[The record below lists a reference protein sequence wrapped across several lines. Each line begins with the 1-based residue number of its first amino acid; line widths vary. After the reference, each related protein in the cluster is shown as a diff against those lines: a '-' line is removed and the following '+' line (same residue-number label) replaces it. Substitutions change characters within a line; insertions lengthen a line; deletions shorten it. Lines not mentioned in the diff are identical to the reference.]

1 MKNLLF
7 FFFVIWFFT
16 GCEKD
21 DICLRETPGTPRLV
35 IELFDIDNKNNLKS
49 TNGLKIIGKG
59 KENLLYEDD
68 TNILLLPL
76 KNNQNT
82 STFIFFTNNN
92 DSILSDTIQFKY
104 LVNDVYINRAC
115 GFKSEFVLD
124 KNPIKFISN
133 NLNFI
138 KDFNLINSTVSNE
151 DEVHL
156 NIYH

>member
-1 MKNLLF
+1 LKNSLFLF
-7 FFFVIWFFT
+7 FLIWFIT

-35 IELFDIDNKNNLKS
+35 VEFFDINNKNNLKS

-68 TNILLLPL
+68 TSSLLLPL

-82 STFIFFTNNN
+82 STFIFFVNNN

-104 LVNDVYINRAC
+104 LVNDIYINRAC
-115 GFKSEFVLD
+115 GFKSEFILD
-124 KNPIKFISN
+124 NNPIKFISN

-138 KDFNLINSTVSNE
+138 KDFNLKNSTVSDE

-156 NIYH
+156 SIYH

>member
-49 TNGLKIIGKG
+49 TNGLKIIGKD

-82 STFIFFTNNN
+82 SRDDEFTEN
-92 DSILSDTIQFKY
+92 D
-104 LVNDVYINRAC
+104 
-115 GFKSEFVLD
+115 
-124 KNPIKFISN
+124 
-133 NLNFI
+133 
-138 KDFNLINSTVSNE
+138 
-151 DEVHL
+151 
-156 NIYH
+156 

>member
-1 MKNLLF
+1 MKNSLFLF
-7 FFFVIWFFT
+7 FLIWFIT

-35 IELFDIDNKNNLKS
+35 VEFFDINNKNNLKS
-49 TNGLKIIGKG
+49 TNGLKIIGNG

-68 TNILLLPL
+68 TSSLLLPL

-82 STFIFFTNNN
+82 STFIFFVNNN

-104 LVNDVYINRAC
+104 LVNDIYINRAC
-115 GFKSEFVLD
+115 GFKSEFILD
-124 KNPIKFISN
+124 NNPIKFISN

-138 KDFNLINSTVSNE
+138 KDFNLINSTVSDE

-156 NIYH
+156 SIYH

>member
-1 MKNLLF
+1 MKNSLFLF
-7 FFFVIWFFT
+7 FLIWFIT

-35 IELFDIDNKNNLKS
+35 VEFFDINNKNNLKS

-68 TNILLLPL
+68 TSSLLLPL

-82 STFIFFTNNN
+82 STFIFFVNNN

-104 LVNDVYINRAC
+104 LVNDIYINRAC
-115 GFKSEFVLD
+115 GFKSEFILD
-124 KNPIKFISN
+124 NNPIKFISN

-138 KDFNLINSTVSNE
+138 KDFNLKNSTVSDE

-156 NIYH
+156 SIYH

>member
-1 MKNLLF
+1 MKNSLFLF
-7 FFFVIWFFT
+7 FLIWFIT

-35 IELFDIDNKNNLKS
+35 VEFFDINNKNNLKS
-49 TNGLKIIGKG
+49 TNGLKIIGNG

-68 TNILLLPL
+68 TSSLLLPL

-82 STFIFFTNNN
+82 STFIFFVNNN

-104 LVNDVYINRAC
+104 LVNDIYINRAC
-115 GFKSEFVLD
+115 GFKSEFILD
-124 KNPIKFISN
+124 NNPIKFISN

-138 KDFNLINSTVSNE
+138 KDFNLKNSTVSDE

-156 NIYH
+156 SIYH